1 MKTKIFASTLLTL
14 TLLTSCAGVST
25 EPTPT
30 AVDIGAIQTAAVQ
43 TVIAEVTQTASAFT
57 PPPTATEAAT
67 ATSEPTQTPTP
78 NGPATPIPC
87 DNLEFVSDSSVPDG
101 TQMTAGQ
108 EFVKTWKVKNVGT
121 CTWTTGYNLIN
132 ADYGE
137 PMSGKT
143 TALTAEVLP
152 NAEAEISITLKAPS
166 QPGTYSGYWRMA
178 NNNGFPF
185 GKVLT
190 VVIIV
195 Q

>member
-14 TLLTSCAGVST
+14 SLLTSCGVGST

-30 AVDIGAIQTAAVQ
+30 AVDIGAIQTSVVE
-43 TVIAEVTQTASAFT
+43 TVVAEITQTAAAFT
-57 PPPTATEAAT
+57 PTPTATQAAT
-67 ATSEPTQTPTP
+67 ATLESTQSPTP
-78 NGPATPIPC
+78 NGSATPIPC
-87 DNLEFVSDSSVPDG
+87 DDLEFVSDSSVPDG

-108 EFVKTWKVKNVGT
+108 EFVKTWKVKNIGT

-137 PMSGKT
+137 DMDGKT
-143 TALTAEVLP
+143 TALTVAVLP

-195 Q
+195 K